1 MTLRLSPELDAAVEE
16 RAAREG
22 VSKQKVVEAAVAA
35 YTGER
40 RERLHGIARHVVAVD
55 AELLHRLAQ

>member
-1 MTLRLSPELDAAVEE
+1 MTLRLSSELDAAVTL

-22 VSKQKVVEAAVAA
+22 ISKQKVVEAAVAA

-40 RERLHGIARHVVAVD
+40 RERLHDIARRIVSED